1 MSSGMP
7 RASQV
12 KLDLRFEEEA
22 ARLTLQ
28 DNGRGFD
35 TTQFDGQSGSVEA
48 GFGLQGIRERLDL
61 VRGQVEIKSDPG
73 HGTELVMIAPKH
85 PVVLASQSAAFT
97 HFAEA
102 GASDD

>member
-1 MSSGMP
+1 M
-7 RASQV
+7 R
-12 KLDLRFEEEA
+12 
-22 ARLTLQ
+22 

-61 VRGQVEIKSDPG
+61 VHGQVEIKSDPG

-85 PVVLASQSAAFT
+85 PVVLVGQSAAFT

-102 GASDD
+102 GAGDD